1 MIIGINID
9 GVLRNHLNKLI
20 ITHKKYHQSEID
32 VKDIVDYDL
41 EKYFKFTDDDDSL
54 DKFLYEDCSLEI
66 FGSADEIEDNVIT
79 KLNTFISKNREKL
92 TVKIMTRECG
102 RAIPATLFF
111 LSKTGSMCKEIKF
124 INSYEEMWDECDIL
138 VTTFPKVLETK
149 PKNKISIKI
158 ERNYNKK
165 IKSNKIIKNLSDFL
179 EDEDYI
185 NKITS
190 TKTVDYK
197 ELN

>member
-66 FGSADEIEDNVIT
+66 FGSAVGAE
-79 KLNTFISKNREKL
+79 
-92 TVKIMTRECG
+92 
-102 RAIPATLFF
+102 
-111 LSKTGSMCKEIKF
+111 
-124 INSYEEMWDECDIL
+124 
-138 VTTFPKVLETK
+138 
-149 PKNKISIKI
+149 
-158 ERNYNKK
+158 
-165 IKSNKIIKNLSDFL
+165 
-179 EDEDYI
+179 
-185 NKITS
+185 
-190 TKTVDYK
+190 
-197 ELN
+197 

>member
-185 NKITS
+185 NKITN

>member
-1 MIIGINID
+1 MNS
-9 GVLRNHLNKLI
+9 KSY
-20 ITHKKYHQSEID
+20 K
-32 VKDIVDYDL
+32 
-41 EKYFKFTDDDDSL
+41 DSL

-124 INSYEEMWDECDIL
+124 INSYEEMWDECDML

>member
-149 PKNKISIKI
+149 PKNKISIKV